1 MFRLPWIHLGVAAM
15 LGLVAAPA
23 ESSAKVQ
30 ASAVMHAK
38 QHQVIAEL
46 KAARALLEKANHD
59 YQGHRAKAVHEITHA
74 IHLLEH
80 GKHHPN
86 PQTAAGNG
94 NGNKPT
100 AAGGKK
106 GKKAAGNANKPN
118 EPQGQSDAQLKHAIE
133 ILHKVEKQLHGGQ
146 AQHHRH
152 AAEAIHKAIHEL
164 HTALKVA

>member
-1 MFRLPWIHLGVAAM
+1 MLRLTWIHLCVAAM

-38 QHQVIAEL
+38 QHQVITEL
-46 KAARALLEKANHD
+46 KATRALLEKANHD
-59 YQGHRAKAVHEITHA
+59 YDGHRAKAVHEITHA

-86 PQTAAGNG
+86 PQAANGNA

-106 GKKAAGNANKPN
+106 AKKAAGNAAKPK
-118 EPQGQSDAQLKHAIE
+118 EPQGESDKQLKHAIE
-133 ILHKVEKQLHGGQ
+133 ILHRVEKQLHGQG
-146 AQHHRH
+146 QHHHH

-164 HTALKVA
+164 HVALKVA